1 MKINSQFQFIENKKK
16 IFNTQMK
23 EREKKTVKIYVI
35 HDKTSST
42 KTDVVSKTSEIANRL
57 ITITLN

>member
-1 MKINSQFQFIENKKK
+1 MQNVNSEQKK

-23 EREKKTVKIYVI
+23 EREKKTVKVYAI
-35 HDKTSST
+35 HDKTSSM
-42 KTDVVSKTSEIANRL
+42 KTDVVSKTSKIANRL